1 MNYVFL
7 GLSMTSAWG
16 NGHATTY
23 RALIRE
29 LTRRGHQVT
38 FLERDVPWYRDNRDL
53 PSPPYGSTLLYQNL
67 PELYAQHGELVR
79 TADVVVVGS
88 YLPQGKEVI
97 AWVQRSARGV
107 TAFYDIDTPITL
119 AALERDGCEYLAAA
133 QVPAFDLYLSFSG
146 GPSLGRL
153 EDRFGAQRAR
163 PLYCSVDRELYY
175 PAPQRERWLLGYL
188 GTYSS
193 DRQPVLDELLLGPA
207 CTLRGDAFVVAGPQ
221 YPSEMAWPQ
230 NVQRIDHVPPHEHRA
245 FYNQQRFTL
254 NITRAEMMRAGYSP
268 SVRLF
273 EAAACGV
280 AIISDVWPGVE
291 TFFAPDELLLA
302 RGASDVRRFLTELS
316 PEEAREIGARARTR
330 ILRQHTAAHRA
341 LELDEHVAE
350 VLRDRGAASSRRHR
364 SAAGG
369 QA

>member
-1 MNYVFL
+1 MKYVFL
-7 GLSMTSAWG
+7 GLSITSAWG

-29 LTRRGHQVT
+29 LARRGHQVT
-38 FLERDVPWYRDNRDL
+38 FLERDVPWYREQRDL
-53 PSPPYGSTLLYQNL
+53 PNPPYGRTLLYHSL
-67 PELYAQHGELVR
+67 PELYEQHAELVR
-79 TADVVVVGS
+79 DADVVIIGS
-88 YLPQGKEVI
+88 YLPQGREVI
-97 AWVQRSARGV
+97 AWVQRRARGIK
-107 TAFYDIDTPITL
+107 AFYDIDTPITL
-119 AALERDGCEYLAAA
+119 AELERGRCEYLAAA

-153 EDRFGAQRAR
+153 EGHFGARRAR
-163 PLYCSVDRELYY
+163 PLYCSVDPELYY
-175 PAPQRERWLLGYL
+175 PAAEQPRWLLGYL

-193 DRQPVLDELLLGPA
+193 DRQPVLDELLTGPA
-207 CTLRGDAFVVAGPQ
+207 RSLRDQAFVVAGPQ
-221 YPSEMAWPQ
+221 YPADLRWPD
-230 NVQRIDHVPPHEHRA
+230 NVQRIDHVAPHEHRA

-273 EAAACGV
+273 EAGACGA

-302 RGASDVRRFLTELS
+302 RGGSDVRRFLTELS
-316 PEEAREIGARARTR
+316 AERAREIGARARAR
-330 ILRQHTAAHRA
+330 ILAEHTAAHRA
-341 LELDEHVAE
+341 AELDAHIAE
-350 VLRDRGAASSRRHR
+350 VLRGDHASMCAPL